1 MLTLQSD
8 DGITQMWKFL
18 TSLWPIGSGVSVVYA
33 QENGVTL
40 PSDPCIMIN
49 TISTDRLDF
58 NVRKMTGDQQLTITQ
73 QVEVHLQ
80 LDFFGNGAQSR
91 ASQFSTLWQ
100 DAYAFDW
107 FKANDMTARPLYAR
121 ARNQVQF
128 INESDNFEQR
138 WTCDAA
144 LQIAQ
149 SVTVPQGSAIN
160 IGDMNFVEVDGTFPK
175 NTGG

>member
-1 MLTLQSD
+1 MLTYQSD
-8 DGITQMWKFL
+8 DGIVQMWKFL
-18 TSLWPIGSGVSVVYA
+18 TSLWPIGGGVEVVYA

-40 PSDPCIMIN
+40 PQDPCIMLN
-49 TISTDRLDF
+49 TISTKRLDY
-58 NVRKMTGDQQLTITQ
+58 NTHRMSADTSTQELTITQ

-80 LDFFGNGAQSR
+80 LDFFGSGAQSR
-91 ASQFSTLWQ
+91 LSQFTTLWQ

-107 FKANDMTARPLYAR
+107 FKANNLTARPLYAR
-121 ARNQVQF
+121 ERNQVQF

-149 SVTVPQGSAIN
+149 SVTVPQDSAIYPGD
-160 IGDMNFVEVDGTFPK
+160 IGFVEVDGQYPK
-175 NTGG
+175 P